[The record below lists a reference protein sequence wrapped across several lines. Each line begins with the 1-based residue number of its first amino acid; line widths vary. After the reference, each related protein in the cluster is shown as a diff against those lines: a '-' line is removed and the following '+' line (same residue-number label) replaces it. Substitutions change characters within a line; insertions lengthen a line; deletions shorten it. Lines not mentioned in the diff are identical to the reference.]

1 MSQRVP
7 PPFGGSKTIEQFCST
22 NGISRSFYYK
32 LKHAG
37 LGPDEMRF
45 GKAVRISS
53 SAEAEWH
60 RRGERGNGLNPDV
73 AAAERMAEHAALDK
87 ATV

>member
-1 MSQRVP
+1 MSQHSTGLADDEKPAGGRGKKSP
-7 PPFGGSKTIEQFCST
+7 RALPPFGGSKTIEQFCST

-45 GKAVRISS
+45 GKAVRISAR
-53 SAEAEWH
+53 AEAAWQQHGES
-60 RRGERGNGLNPDV
+60 RGR
-73 AAAERMAEHAALDK
+73 AS
-87 ATV
+87 